1 MDSQPSA
8 SSPATAEAASR
19 AHARASASTT
29 AHAIPSSSSSL
40 APPSTSR
47 FGSQS
52 NPFRR
57 SSSSSIGAS
66 VLARFTRSASQRTQP
81 PADIPNDAHEPHSRP
96 SIGRRISSRA
106 SRKSLS
112 ADPTSGA
119 NLAELSKPTG
129 KFRSGVNWGPQQAP
143 EPFMDSF
150 TDADRKLAESLQAE
164 AALASGSTAAAQSH
178 AQARGLGQPIF
189 VERPSISSAA
199 TTNTASASTADSPSP
214 PTSISQLPTVSQTI
228 AALTASGINP
238 DVLATATPPK
248 SSSPPSQPHP
258 EQPAPAERTSMHV
271 SDDTIALAHP
281 DGATIADGDTPCTTP
296 PPKSRQPSHGENG
309 SASTDNHMLARAA
322 QLVLEAARQQARV
335 ETRKKGRSAPASPK
349 RMSSSLSP
357 IPTVSP
363 DANAS
368 QEAVAPAQ
376 ASLTEP
382 SQTPSQR
389 DRSKSDAA
397 GQGAGV
403 QRRKSF
409 LRSMSA
415 RSRRE
420 RKEASEGSET
430 PTPTSNSPI
439 IASTTTS
446 GTTTPG
452 GRQRRYVDTR
462 DLDLLAREL
471 AAEAIAEQLQQ
482 QQFQPPFARPSRS
495 GSSSPLRSKAAAF
508 NDPRRRSFPSILE
521 DSPLQDDSIIPV
533 GAASGALKPM
543 TPLSPS
549 SRSNP
554 RSRASDAKSKVGVG
568 SPSTVSG
575 LPADPTNGLV
585 PQEMFLGLGGSP
597 YPSLPPGATRAG
609 VSSLDNLDPF
619 GIPLTQESSPFDA
632 TTAYANKTSVYH
644 TPNQVAVSRSLSG
657 ASTWSAAQ
665 TSPNAKRRPVLTMTM
680 NDPQAELQGLTK
692 PPKENGKRLT
702 PFGSRAGSR
711 APSPSPSFTN
721 LKKEA
726 AAQDSSADSAAGDAV
741 NGSSEVADAAD
752 ASSLAGKPTSAVQ
765 SENNSIHVP
774 SRRNSLAVS
783 DKGSRSSLAP
793 AKQKKAGRLSTM
805 FRSGRSKEQSD
816 AASSAKGSSAHAV
829 AASASSAEASAYA
842 TPTGETS
849 TLALSPVSAAVSAD
863 SDADISPVAF
873 RAVELP
879 ATQDA
884 ARRSAPA
891 SASASR
897 RSSMAL
903 EAADRPAP
911 KKRPIRALLR
921 RLSSFSK
928 SDAKE
933 AAKDNSAKANF
944 PDASTMPI
952 VDMDKLKQ
960 LSQNPDAKTTELA
973 VQEPASESSKEAA
986 HSASEAASA
995 DGVEPVTDKDT
1006 TDTSGLAPRIQG
1018 LDLSNASPVPVNQE
1032 MAKSGFGTRSAYKFG
1047 DNTSTDSDVRKPG
1060 SVKVIASPGDGNQ
1073 DSTASLGDASRAP
1086 DKATDKATD
1095 KANDKEDS
1103 WERPGAALIQR
1114 ADSQTPCSEDS
1125 FFLGSGQSTNSRPG
1139 SGALMKHG
1147 SESAMSEELYTP
1159 DPSTAYLPATKA
1171 DGAADPVR
1179 HTGML
1184 EEATL
1189 SSTVSSATAAAD
1201 AKATV
1206 AEPVVTAVPH
1216 DEAPRL
1222 TAA

>member
-1 MDSQPSA
+1 M
-8 SSPATAEAASR
+8 
-19 AHARASASTT
+19 
-29 AHAIPSSSSSL
+29 
-40 APPSTSR
+40 
-47 FGSQS
+47 
-52 NPFRR
+52 
-57 SSSSSIGAS
+57 
-66 VLARFTRSASQRTQP
+66 LARFTRSASQRTQP
-81 PADIPNDAHEPHSRP
+81 PANIPNDAHEPHSRP

-150 TDADRKLAESLQAE
+150 DTTDADRKLAESLQAE

-199 TTNTASASTADSPSP
+199 TTNTASTADSPSP
-214 PTSISQLPTVSQTI
+214 PTSTSQLPTVSQTI

-238 DVLATATPPK
+238 DVLATATPTK
-248 SSSPPSQPHP
+248 SSSPPSQPYP
-258 EQPAPAERTSMHV
+258 EQPAPAERTSMHI

-309 SASTDNHMLARAA
+309 SATTDNHMVARAA

-368 QEAVAPAQ
+368 QEADVAPAQ

-382 SQTPSQR
+382 SQPSSQR

-415 RSRRE
+415 RARRE
-420 RKEASEGSET
+420 KKDTSEGSET

-439 IASTTTS
+439 IASTTSS

-452 GRQRRYVDTR
+452 NRRRRYADTR

-533 GAASGALKPM
+533 SPASGALKPM

-554 RSRASDAKSKVGVG
+554 RNRASDAKSKAGIG
-568 SPSTVSG
+568 SPSTASG

-665 TSPNAKRRPVLTMTM
+665 TSPSAKRRPVLTMTM

-726 AAQDSSADSAAGDAV
+726 AAQDSSADAANDG
-741 NGSSEVADAAD
+741 SEVADAAD
-752 ASSLAGKPTSAVQ
+752 ASLLAGKPTSAVQ
-765 SENNSIHVP
+765 SENNSVHVP
-774 SRRNSLAVS
+774 SRRNSLAIS

-793 AKQKKAGRLSTM
+793 AKQQKKAGRLSTM

-829 AASASSAEASAYA
+829 ATSASSAEASAYA

-928 SDAKE
+928 SDAKDT
-933 AAKDNSAKANF
+933 AKDNSAKANF

-973 VQEPASESSKEAA
+973 VQEPPSESSKEAA
-986 HSASEAASA
+986 HSAPEVASA
-995 DGVEPVTDKDT
+995 NGSDPVTDKDAA
-1006 TDTSGLAPRIQG
+1006 DVSGLAPRIQG

-1047 DNTSTDSDVRKPG
+1047 HNTSTDSDVRKPG
-1060 SVKVIASPGDGNQ
+1060 SVTLIASPGDENQ
-1073 DSTASLGDASRAP
+1073 DSTASLGDANR
-1086 DKATDKATD
+1086 ATDKATD
-1095 KANDKEDS
+1095 KEDG
-1103 WERPGAALIQR
+1103 WERPGAAPIQR

-1184 EEATL
+1184 EESTL
-1189 SSTVSSATAAAD
+1189 SSTVSSATAAAA
-1201 AKATV
+1201 AKPTV